1 MHGLPLAGEYHTLV
15 MVHLIQNRKVGI
27 MKLIVTFGAALSAA
41 ILQAG
46 CDATSGTAARIQEKS
61 AVFAQLTPEQKKNIE
76 EGAIE
81 YGYTTDMVY
90 MALGKPSKVKE
101 KAAPEGTVL
110 MWTFS
115 NYYPT
120 VAVSQLALND
130 PSRKYRAPPLTTNY
144 PREGPGGTVAPS
156 ISSTKPSGPEP
167 GIDSVGNIPSETLH
181 VLFLDGKVF
190 QIKLES
196 E

>member
-1 MHGLPLAGEYHTLV
+1 MKSIVIIGTALLAA
-15 MVHLIQNRKVGI
+15 M
-27 MKLIVTFGAALSAA
+27 AL
-41 ILQAG
+41 AG

-61 AVFAQLTPEQKKNIE
+61 AVFATLTPEQKKNIE
-76 EGAIE
+76 EGSIE

-90 MALGKPSKVKE
+90 MALGKPSKVRE

-110 MWTFS
+110 MWTF
-115 NYYPT
+115 NQFYPT

-130 PSRKYRAPPLTTNY
+130 PSRKFKAAQLSTNY
-144 PREGPGGTVAPS
+144 PNTGPGGATAAS

-167 GIDSVGNIPSETLH
+167 GVDSLGEIPSETLH

-190 QIKLES
+190 QIKLE

>member
-1 MHGLPLAGEYHTLV
+1 MKSTL
-15 MVHLIQNRKVGI
+15 
-27 MKLIVTFGAALSAA
+27 TFGAALIAT
-41 ILQAG
+41 ILLTG
-46 CDATSGTAARIQEKS
+46 CDATSGITARIQEKS

-81 YGYTTDMVY
+81 YGYNTDMVY

-101 KAAPEGTVL
+101 QAAPEGTVL
-110 MWTFS
+110 MWTFN

-120 VAVSQLALND
+120 VAVSQLAMND
-130 PSRKYRAPPLTTNY
+130 PSRKYKTGQTYANV
-144 PREGPGGTVAPS
+144 PRNETS

-167 GIDSVGNIPSETLH
+167 GVDSLADIPSETLH

>member
-1 MHGLPLAGEYHTLV
+1 
-15 MVHLIQNRKVGI
+15 
-27 MKLIVTFGAALSAA
+27 MKSIVTIGTALLAA
-41 ILQAG
+41 ISLAS

-90 MALGKPSKVKE
+90 MALGKPSKVRE

-110 MWTFS
+110 MWTYN
-115 NYYPT
+115 NYYPS

-130 PSRKYRAPPLTTNY
+130 PSRKYKPAQLSTNY
-144 PREGPGGTVAPS
+144 PNTGPGGSTAAS
-156 ISSTKPSGPEP
+156 ISSTKPAGPEP
-167 GIDSVGNIPSETLH
+167 GVDSLGSIPSETLH

-190 QIKLES
+190 QIKLEG

>member
-1 MHGLPLAGEYHTLV
+1 
-15 MVHLIQNRKVGI
+15 
-27 MKLIVTFGAALSAA
+27 MKSLCTFGAALLAT
-41 ILQAG
+41 ILLAG
-46 CDATSGTAARIQEKS
+46 CDATSGVTARIQEKS

-110 MWTFS
+110 MWTFN

-120 VAVSQLALND
+120 VAVSQLAMNA
-130 PSRKYRAPPLTTNY
+130 PGRKYRAAQLSPNTPDSS
-144 PREGPGGTVAPS
+144 PESAKSPS
-156 ISSTKPSGPEP
+156 LSSTAPSGPEP
-167 GIDSVGNIPSETLH
+167 GVDSLADIPSETLH
-181 VLFLDGKVF
+181 VLFLEGKVF
-190 QIKLES
+190 QIKLEDQ
-196 E
+196 

>member
-1 MHGLPLAGEYHTLV
+1 
-15 MVHLIQNRKVGI
+15 
-27 MKLIVTFGAALSAA
+27 MKSIVSIGTALSVA
-41 ILQAG
+41 LLLAG
-46 CDATSGTAARIQEKS
+46 CDATSGVTARIQEKS
-61 AVFAQLTPEQKKNIE
+61 AVYAQLTPEQKKNIE

-120 VAVSQLALND
+120 VAVSQLAMND
-130 PSRKYRAPPLTTNY
+130 PSRKYKAGQVSANAPRNET
-144 PREGPGGTVAPS
+144 S
-156 ISSTKPSGPEP
+156 ISSTKPAGPEP
-167 GIDSVGNIPSETLH
+167 GVDSLADIPSETLY

-190 QIKLES
+190 QIKLE

>member
-1 MHGLPLAGEYHTLV
+1 MKSTLV
-15 MVHLIQNRKVGI
+15 SICAL
-27 MKLIVTFGAALSAA
+27 AAVMQL
-41 ILQAG
+41 AG
-46 CDATSGTAARIQEKS
+46 CDASSGITARIQEKS

-76 EGAIE
+76 EGGIE

-90 MALGKPSKVKE
+90 MALGKPSKVRE

-110 MWTFS
+110 MWTFN
-115 NYYPT
+115 NYFPT
-120 VAVSQLALND
+120 VTVAKLSLND
-130 PSRKYRAPPLTTNY
+130 PSRKYRAGQVSSMA
-144 PREGPGGTVAPS
+144 PRNSVS
-156 ISSTKPSGPEP
+156 LSSTVPSGPEP
-167 GIDSVGNIPSETLH
+167 GVDSLGDIPSETLH

>member
-1 MHGLPLAGEYHTLV
+1 
-15 MVHLIQNRKVGI
+15 
-27 MKLIVTFGAALSAA
+27 MKSIFTFGAALVAA
-41 ILQAG
+41 IMLTG
-46 CDATSGTAARIQEKS
+46 CDATSGVTARIQEKS

-110 MWTFS
+110 MWTFN

-120 VAVSQLALND
+120 VAVSQLAMND
-130 PSRKYRAPPLTTNY
+130 PSRHYKAGQLSANAPRNETSL
-144 PREGPGGTVAPS
+144 
-156 ISSTKPSGPEP
+156 SSTKPVGPEP
-167 GIDSVGNIPSETLH
+167 GVDSLADIPSETLH
-181 VLFLDGKVF
+181 VLFLEGKVF
-190 QIKLES
+190 QIKLEG

>member
-1 MHGLPLAGEYHTLV
+1 
-15 MVHLIQNRKVGI
+15 
-27 MKLIVTFGAALSAA
+27 MKSTFTFGAALIAT
-41 ILQAG
+41 ILLAG
-46 CDATSGTAARIQEKS
+46 CDATGGVAARIQEKS

-110 MWTFS
+110 MWTF
-115 NYYPT
+115 NNFYPS
-120 VAVSQLALND
+120 VAVSQLAMND
-130 PSRKYRAPPLTTNY
+130 PSRKYKAPPLSTNY
-144 PREGPGGTVAPS
+144 PGEGPGGSTAAS
-156 ISSTKPSGPEP
+156 ISSTKPVGPEP
-167 GIDSVGNIPSETLH
+167 GVDSLGSIPSETLH

-190 QIKLES
+190 QIKLED

>member
-1 MHGLPLAGEYHTLV
+1 
-15 MVHLIQNRKVGI
+15 
-27 MKLIVTFGAALSAA
+27 MKSICTFGAALVAT
-41 ILQAG
+41 ILLAG
-46 CDATSGTAARIQEKS
+46 CDATGGVTARIQEKS

-81 YGYTTDMVY
+81 YGYNTDMVY

-110 MWTFS
+110 MWTYN

-130 PSRKYRAPPLTTNY
+130 PSRKYKAAPLTTNY
-144 PREGPGGTVAPS
+144 PGTGPGGTTAPS

-167 GIDSVGNIPSETLH
+167 GVDSLGSIPSETLH

-190 QIKLES
+190 QIKLEG

>member
-1 MHGLPLAGEYHTLV
+1 MKSIVIIGTALLAA
-15 MVHLIQNRKVGI
+15 M
-27 MKLIVTFGAALSAA
+27 AL
-41 ILQAG
+41 AG
-46 CDATSGTAARIQEKS
+46 CDATSGTAGRIQEKS
-61 AVFAQLTPEQKKNIE
+61 AVFATLTPEQKKNIE
-76 EGAIE
+76 EGSIE

-90 MALGKPSKVKE
+90 MALGKPSKVRE

-110 MWTFS
+110 MWTF
-115 NYYPT
+115 NQFYPT

-130 PSRKYRAPPLTTNY
+130 PSRKYKAAQLSTNY
-144 PREGPGGTVAPS
+144 PNTGPGGATAAS

-167 GIDSVGNIPSETLH
+167 GVDSLGEIPSETLH

-190 QIKLES
+190 QIKLE

>member
-1 MHGLPLAGEYHTLV
+1 
-15 MVHLIQNRKVGI
+15 
-27 MKLIVTFGAALSAA
+27 MKSIVSIGTALSVA
-41 ILQAG
+41 LLLAG
-46 CDATSGTAARIQEKS
+46 CDATSGVTARIQEKS
-61 AVFAQLTPEQKKNIE
+61 AAYAQLTPEQKKNIE

-120 VAVSQLALND
+120 VAVTQLALND
-130 PSRKYRAPPLTTNY
+130 PSRKYKPAQMSSNY
-144 PREGPGGTVAPS
+144 PNQGPGGATAAS
-156 ISSTKPSGPEP
+156 ISSTKPAGPEP
-167 GIDSVGNIPSETLH
+167 GVDSLADIPSETLH

-190 QIKLES
+190 QIKLE

>member
-1 MHGLPLAGEYHTLV
+1 
-15 MVHLIQNRKVGI
+15 
-27 MKLIVTFGAALSAA
+27 MKYSISLGAALAVA
-41 ILQAG
+41 ILLAG
-46 CDATSGTAARIQEKS
+46 CDATSGVTARIQEKS

-81 YGYTTDMVY
+81 YGYTADMVY

-110 MWTFS
+110 MWTFN
-115 NYYPT
+115 NYYPSI
-120 VAVSQLALND
+120 AVTQLAMND
-130 PSRKYRAPPLTTNY
+130 PSRKYKAAQLTTNY
-144 PREGPGGTVAPS
+144 PRVGPGGSTAAS
-156 ISSTKPSGPEP
+156 LSSTKPTGPEP
-167 GIDSVGNIPSETLH
+167 GVDSLGDIPSETLH